1 MGAYQW
7 KWAVLVTQ
15 PYVGWL
21 LQGLAATL
29 LLALAAWFI
38 ALTLGSLIGIART
51 LPFRSARF
59 VATAYVELFR
69 NIPLLVQMFLWF
81 FVLPELLPE
90 EAGRWLKRE
99 LPYPEYFSAIACL
112 GMYTASRVGE
122 QVRAGINSVP
132 PGLAAVAKSSGLTLA
147 QSYRYVQLPIAYR
160 IIVPTLTS
168 EFLGIVKNTSI
179 ALTIGIM
186 EITASSRQIENYT
199 FQGYEAFAAATA
211 MYLTI
216 STVLLLVTRRIEAR
230 TRIPGWIARG
240 TS

>member
-15 PYVGWL
+15 PYLGWL

-29 LLALAAWFI
+29 LLALAAWII
-38 ALTLGSLIGIART
+38 ALALGSLIGVART
-51 LPFRSARF
+51 LPWRPVRF

-69 NIPLLVQMFLWF
+69 NVPLLVQMFLWF
-81 FVLPELLPE
+81 FVLPEVVPE
-90 EAGRWLKRE
+90 AAGRWLKRE

-132 PGLAAVAKSSGLTLA
+132 PGLAAVARASGLSLF
-147 QSYRYVQLPIAYR
+147 QGYRYVQLPIAYR

-168 EFLGIVKNTSI
+168 EFLGVVKNTSI

-186 EITASSRQIENYT
+186 EITASSRQIESYT
-199 FQGYEAFAAATA
+199 FQGYEAFAAATG
-211 MYLTI
+211 MYLAI
-216 STVLLLVTRRIEAR
+216 SIVLLFVTRKIESR

-240 TS
+240 TT